1 MVDSDV
7 SIAVDLIIDGFFWAP
22 PRSFPFFGVFDLLVE
37 FFRWH
42 WLCRGFF
49 FLIFQQILPR
59 QHIVSTHRMTRAC
72 VQEKWS
78 LSCTLAN
85 PISWPL
91 QTQHGRTCSCVYAC
105 YPVWLLCTSP
115 LVGVCYT
122 LMLLRGPCWPVRP
135 AGSTLLP
142 YTNRN
147 SLSLGYCSSLAFEA
161 QPTVALHLKTSNA
174 IGNVDQCS
182 S

>member
-7 SIAVDLIIDGFFWAP
+7 SIAVDLIIDGFFWATL
-22 PRSFPFFGVFDLLVE
+22 FPFFLSFWSISWVFSLALALP
-37 FFRWH
+37 R
-42 WLCRGFF
+42 FF

-161 QPTVALHLKTSNA
+161 QPTVALHLRTSNA
-174 IGNVDQCS
+174 IGNVSQCS